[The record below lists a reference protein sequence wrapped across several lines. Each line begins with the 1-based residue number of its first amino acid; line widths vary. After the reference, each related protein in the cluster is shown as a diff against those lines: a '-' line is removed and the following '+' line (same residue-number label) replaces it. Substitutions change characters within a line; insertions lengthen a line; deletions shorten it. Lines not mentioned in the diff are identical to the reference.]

1 MQEDDFCAGEQ
12 FATRFTLESIH
23 CISILSKM
31 HLTAMESRNRC
42 FKYKTDSESGRSTK
56 FVSWKPT
63 VALWVPV
70 MQKDYFHEKL
80 HLR

>member
-12 FATRFTLESIH
+12 FATRFTSESIH
-23 CISILSKM
+23 CISILSSEICYLTTVIIKQM

-56 FVSWKPT
+56 FV
-63 VALWVPV
+63 
-70 MQKDYFHEKL
+70 F
-80 HLR
+80 